1 MTNINIGDELL
12 STKHTDSK
20 MIVLAQIPNTRIYIF
35 KQVYGKRLTECIM
48 FDTSEDSFWWEW
60 EVNHN

>member
-1 MTNINIGDELL
+1 MSNINIGDELL

-20 MIVLAQIPNTRIYIF
+20 IIVLAQIPNTRIFIF
-35 KQVYGKRLTECIM
+35 KQVDGKSLNECIM

-60 EVNHN
+60 QVDYK